1 MSQNINL
8 EIEPDWIISRR
19 SDALRR
25 FNSLEAPTLKYG
37 ITMKIDISDLDFKNF
52 LDVDE
57 FEKPLGNSQTP
68 HKSALNTNVK
78 EGYSKHSVEVSEQK
92 ITAPEEVIVL
102 DFSEAVKKYPQL
114 MKEKFM
120 NELFSPVNKFEAFHA
135 ANWKKTTVIIV
146 PKNVQSDKPIEIIT
160 SFKNTNVDNLLIIA
174 EANCSATIIDCVEN
188 YGTKEH
194 KLNSRVAE
202 IFLESGAKINFLS
215 IQNCDQ
221 ETYTFSVRRAIT
233 EKDSTINWLDCNFGG
248 KVCTSEA
255 TSILNGSGS
264 QTNNYGLFFGDGEQ
278 KFDLH
283 SKSIHIATNTSSD
296 MLTKGAL
303 DDSAKAIYRGV
314 LKIHTTAFDS
324 SGYQK
329 EEVILLSDKAEAD
342 SIPELRINN
351 NDIKK
356 CTHGASI
363 GQVDP
368 EKLFYLMSRG
378 LDKKEAVKTL
388 IEAFFS
394 SVCIKIGSEEFT
406 NRIRKI
412 VESKLESKSE

>member
-1 MSQNINL
+1 KKRASQKR
-8 EIEPDWIISRR
+8 SR
-19 SDALRR
+19 SNALKR
-25 FNSLEAPTLKYG
+25 FNSLDAPTLKYG
-37 ITMKIDISDLDFKNF
+37 ITMKIDLSDFDFKNF
-52 LDVDE
+52 AE
-57 FEKPLGNSQTP
+57 PEIP
-68 HKSALNTNVK
+68 
-78 EGYSKHSVEVSEQK
+78 EQK
-92 ITAPEEVIVL
+92 ILSTKEAIIL
-102 DFSEAVKKYPQL
+102 DFEEAVKKYPEL
-114 MKEKFM
+114 TKEKFL
-120 NELFSPVNKFEAFHA
+120 NELTPPVNKFEAFHI
-135 ANWKKTTVIIV
+135 ANWKKATVIII
-146 PKNVQSDKPIEIIT
+146 PKNTELKEPIEINT
-160 SFKNTNVDNLLIIA
+160 FFQNTNVDDLLVIA
-174 EANCSATIIDCVEN
+174 EQNSSATIIDSISN
-188 YGTKEH
+188 SGKNKY

-202 IFLESGAKINFLS
+202 VFLESGAKINFLS
-215 IQNCDQ
+215 VQNCDK
-221 ETYTFSVRRAIT
+221 ETYTFSIKRAIT
-233 EKDSTINWLDCNFGG
+233 EKDSVINWLDCNFGG

-264 QTNNYGLFFGDGEQ
+264 QTNNYGIFFGAGEQ

-283 SKSIHIATNTSSD
+283 SKSIHVGTNTSSD

-378 LDKKEAVKTL
+378 LERKDAVKSL
-388 IEAFFS
+388 IEAFFAA
-394 SVCIKIGSEEFT
+394 VCTKMGSEAFT
-406 NRIRKI
+406 GKI
-412 VESKLESKSE
+412 TNIVTNKLNPK